1 MTELWETFRDVMKF
15 DFLFQQF
22 NQTFVR
28 GSDLRLYDGSDLRL
42 EVVSVVGQT
51 LGFIYSGMQLYVLL
65 SPYLCFIYFLYLD
78 FYVLEDDTSVS

>member
-1 MTELWETFRDVMKF
+1 MKF